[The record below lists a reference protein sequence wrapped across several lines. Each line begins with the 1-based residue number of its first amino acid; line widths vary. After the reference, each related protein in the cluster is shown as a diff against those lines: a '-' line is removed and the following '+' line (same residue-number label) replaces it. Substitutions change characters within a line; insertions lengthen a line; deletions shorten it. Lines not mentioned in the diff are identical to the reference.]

1 MKKIR
6 ILLSIFTLFALFVSC
21 DKVEGPFIESIP
33 IDTTDTNSNIV
44 KRKTLILDFTGHR
57 CIGCPRSHR
66 AIDQIVASYGNKVIP
81 VAIHTG
87 FFAATTSSFPYDF
100 RTNVGLFFGGDGA
113 TTSGYFEILETPA
126 GAVNSLK
133 KEDCTTNYAS
143 WSSLTAQFV
152 NTNALLKIEITK
164 NLSNSNQDVDVAVKT
179 TALESLN
186 KNLRLVV
193 FVIEDSIISKQV
205 DADADPQ
212 EIEHYEHKHVL
223 RKALNGTWTT
233 GSQIGDVLRS
243 GTYNK
248 DEAINRNFNFSLTGT
263 DWNIN
268 YLHIVAFVFD
278 NDTKEVLQVE
288 EAGVWN

>member
-1 MKKIR
+1 MKNS
-6 ILLSIFTLFALFVSC
+6 ILFISVFSLFVLFVSC

-66 AIDQIVASYGNKVIP
+66 AIDQIVTSYGNKIIP
-81 VAIHTG
+81 IAIHTG

-126 GAVNSLK
+126 GTVNSLK
-133 KEDCTTNYAS
+133 KEDCTTNYSS
-143 WSSLTAQFV
+143 WSSLASQYV

-164 NLSNSNQDVDVAVKT
+164 TLSNSNQDVDVAVKT
-179 TALESLN
+179 TAIESLS

-193 FVIEDSIISKQV
+193 FAIEDSIISKQV
-205 DADADPQ
+205 DADAKPQ
-212 EIEHYEHKHVL
+212 EIEHYVHKHVL

-243 GTYNK
+243 GTFNK
-248 DEAINRNFNFSLTGT
+248 DEIINRNFNFTLAGT
-263 DWNIN
+263 DWNHN
-268 YLHIVAFVFD
+268 HLHVVAFVFD

-288 EAGVWN
+288 ETAVH